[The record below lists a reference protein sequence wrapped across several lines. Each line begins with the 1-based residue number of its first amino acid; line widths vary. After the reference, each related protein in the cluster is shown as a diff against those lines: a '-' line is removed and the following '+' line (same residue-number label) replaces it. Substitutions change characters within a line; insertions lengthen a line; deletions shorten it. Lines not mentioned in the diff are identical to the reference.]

1 MEQQVCLGYR
11 NEGQLWDLRWKCML
25 NQGCKD
31 KNLLESCL
39 PTLMKRYTHSL
50 ARGEKILPS
59 LSIDFWLFYDEAE

>member
-1 MEQQVCLGYR
+1 
-11 NEGQLWDLRWKCML
+11 ML